1 MVVVVANEACRTT
14 PGREENQS
22 VFVFGFLSVFV
33 FGFPSVFVFS
43 LVFEYLVVGN
53 DACREEKP
61 FPTVINFPLG

>member
-22 VFVFGFLSVFV
+22 VFVFGFPSVFV
-33 FGFPSVFVFS
+33 FGFS